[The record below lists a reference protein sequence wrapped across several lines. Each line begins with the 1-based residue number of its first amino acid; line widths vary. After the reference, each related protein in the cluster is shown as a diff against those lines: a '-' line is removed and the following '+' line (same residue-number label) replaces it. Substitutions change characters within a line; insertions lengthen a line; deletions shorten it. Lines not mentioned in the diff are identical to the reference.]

1 MNNKGQNN
9 KVYESIDIISQE
21 MANQWIKEN
30 EIKITSEQNLDIFD
44 IIKENEVV
52 NSLERK
58 NNKNKTV
65 IETNILNNK
74 KKISTQKKKNSD
86 NNVLLS
92 SIKSKPNKEKNNS
105 KNKNNFENTNSN
117 NRKLLLQV
125 SAESESSSNV
135 NENEDSYS
143 KKNKKDIELNINR
156 FDKKRKGSNPL
167 TRFTIRKKESN
178 DNDNINNT
186 NSSNSISKSDIKEE
200 SKSSSNNEKSND
212 KTSLKLNSSNL
223 INELSKDEK
232 INDLQNSN
240 QTLNTNKY
248 SPPILEILPLSK
260 DDNTSFNFS
269 TSQKKNKS
277 EIKLQKKALSLKNI
291 IVYKPKWTPNYF
303 YSREIFLMHRKERI
317 NNIKKNILK
326 KKLEKNNSFQPKI
339 NAYSREITNEENTYT
354 PIYLRAIEY
363 QNQKKVKNIMNEKLK
378 DKKIDQMMKS
388 NNSYFL
394 ESIDADLIYWRQ
406 KNWKKKVEE
415 KKNKSRYKIQ
425 KEKYLKEEEIKYANY
440 RLNISTKSKKLAE
453 NKKQYFYTTNNTYMN
468 NTYNYINNKKVN
480 KNKKKKITV
489 FERLYQ
495 EGINREKKLNDITNQ
510 YLNTLFKPNINHSFI
525 INKPY
530 SNNFF
535 NNKIYSTST
544 NRNKNVSKFFTTN
557 NINNQRKVNI
567 TKKSKKNFSIILE
580 DMIIS
585 SNKSRNKKNKSENN
599 INSIGS
605 RASKSTSNTLKRISL
620 ESKLF
625 PIQNKEIS
633 PLNVKL
639 GEIKEADSILSEAT
653 NRIQPIESNNNLNN
667 FINKNNENNSN
678 NNSNNNS
685 INNNKIDDKIN
696 KVNTSNISN
705 KLSQSKRESK
715 IKNAPNKKYS
725 KEIQFNNINDSNQKK
740 VTINLENE
748 FYEEN
753 KNYNNI
759 SKDDSLI
766 QHINSKENI
775 NNNIPYNSQSF
786 NSINKIEAL
795 NPNKK
800 LKINKKKISKIK
812 TIEVLNFNENDENS
826 ENILQES
833 GFFGN
838 YKNSNLSNDLTKE
851 RENISKNN
859 NKIEKN
865 EVQVEKINFN
875 PYEIKHTISS
885 EDTSSY
891 KENDND
897 NNNNLAQKLRIIE
910 IKEER
915 NKIDKIIEG
924 KNKKSIFKS
933 KNKEIGL
940 YMLNWKSGV
949 SNSKEEPFCY
959 LDNKGIFYEY
969 FRKK

>member
-1 MNNKGQNN
+1 
-9 KVYESIDIISQE
+9 
-21 MANQWIKEN
+21 MA
-30 EIKITSEQNLDIFD
+30 T
-44 IIKENEVV
+44 
-52 NSLERK
+52 
-58 NNKNKTV
+58 
-65 IETNILNNK
+65 
-74 KKISTQKKKNSD
+74 
-86 NNVLLS
+86 
-92 SIKSKPNKEKNNS
+92 
-105 KNKNNFENTNSN
+105 
-117 NRKLLLQV
+117 
-125 SAESESSSNV
+125 
-135 NENEDSYS
+135 
-143 KKNKKDIELNINR
+143 
-156 FDKKRKGSNPL
+156 
-167 TRFTIRKKESN
+167 
-178 DNDNINNT
+178 
-186 NSSNSISKSDIKEE
+186 
-200 SKSSSNNEKSND
+200 
-212 KTSLKLNSSNL
+212 
-223 INELSKDEK
+223 
-232 INDLQNSN
+232 
-240 QTLNTNKY
+240 
-248 SPPILEILPLSK
+248 
-260 DDNTSFNFS
+260 
-269 TSQKKNKS
+269 
-277 EIKLQKKALSLKNI
+277 
-291 IVYKPKWTPNYF
+291 
-303 YSREIFLMHRKERI
+303 
-317 NNIKKNILK
+317 
-326 KKLEKNNSFQPKI
+326 
-339 NAYSREITNEENTYT
+339 
-354 PIYLRAIEY
+354 
-363 QNQKKVKNIMNEKLK
+363 
-378 DKKIDQMMKS
+378 
-388 NNSYFL
+388 
-394 ESIDADLIYWRQ
+394 

-653 NRIQPIESNNNLNN
+653 NRIQPIESNNKLNN

-812 TIEVLNFNENDENS
+812 TIEALNFNENDENS

-838 YKNSNLSNDLTKE
+838 YQNSNLSNDLTKE

-924 KNKKSIFKS
+924 KNKKSNFKS